1 MKAALFT
8 DFDGVL
14 FDSLPEAYR
23 LGRAAYRGTDVH
35 VPADAREFARF
46 SALRFLVTHSAQYW
60 QLFRLI
66 DIHGTDAPEAL
77 YRAGFA
83 ELARDRGNDE
93 AMRAFDEKFLALR
106 KKLIAEEHAFW
117 LSLSTPYPFLEA
129 LKPRFRGAFPPVV
142 VTTKNREAV
151 LENFAAEGIRGV
163 PEKIL
168 DKADCARAGGK
179 RALIAEYMAR
189 ERVARGIFVDDVL
202 ANVRECDGVP
212 NLRCLHAGWG
222 YCDPREPGMPLPEIL
237 KILNTEEQ

>member
-23 LGRAAYRGTDVH
+23 LGRAAHRGTDVH
-35 VPADAREFARF
+35 APADAQEFARF

-129 LKPRFRGAFPPVV
+129 LKPRFRGAFPPVI
-142 VTTKNREAV
+142 VTTKNRAAV
-151 LENFAAEGIRGV
+151 LENLAAEGIRGV

-179 RALIAEYMAR
+179 RALIAEYMENNAL
-189 ERVARGIFVDDVL
+189 ARGVFVDDVL
-202 ANVRECDGVP
+202 ANIRECEP
-212 NLRCLHAGWG
+212 LPRLRCLHAGWG
-222 YCDPREPGMPLPEIL
+222 YCDPLEKGLTLEEIL
-237 KILNTEEQ
+237 KQIKTS